1 MQSYCENAEDIASY
15 GELSLFASPI
25 DQHNKNFNQT
35 TITDKLSLIKESIK
49 VENIKQL
56 SKKFIAK
63 LEGIDTPEQAAGWCN
78 FFVGLS
84 REKLPTPDQGNY
96 YWHDL
101 IGARVISL
109 YMGRE
114 IMLGT
119 ITSMQRCSANDN
131 MVVLGET
138 GKYRYIPFI
147 CPTYVTEVQLESQN
161 IGLDS
166 TVKVNWDPDF

>member
-1 MQSYCENAEDIASY
+1 MVEQLALVKE
-15 GELSLFASPI
+15 
-25 DQHNKNFNQT
+25 
-35 TITDKLSLIKESIK
+35 TINI
-49 VENIKQL
+49 ENIRQL

-63 LEGIDTPEQAAGWCN
+63 LEGTNTPEQAADWCN
-78 FFVGLS
+78 LFLGLS
-84 REKLPTPDQGNY
+84 RDRLPASTDGQY

-101 IGARVISL
+101 IGARVVSL

-114 IMLGT
+114 ILLGT

-147 CPTYVTEVQLESQN
+147 CPNYVTEVQLESQMS
-161 IGLDS
+161 GVDPV
-166 TVKVNWDPDF
+166 VKVNWDPDF